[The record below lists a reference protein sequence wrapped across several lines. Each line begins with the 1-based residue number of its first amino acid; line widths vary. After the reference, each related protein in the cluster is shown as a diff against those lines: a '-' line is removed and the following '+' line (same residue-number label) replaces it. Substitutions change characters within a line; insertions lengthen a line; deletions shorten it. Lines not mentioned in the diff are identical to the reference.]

1 MKAFVG
7 VTDLAWYAQLQAASS
22 DHDEV
27 NFWFPSAR
35 QGFSA
40 FSTGEFFIFKTHVDR
55 RQPDLSN
62 RIVGVGIFS
71 GYARLRVSE
80 AWKWFGLGNGTG
92 SLSELKSRIER
103 YRRSA
108 FESFDDPEIGCVLLR
123 NVSFFSPRDA
133 LRAPADFSPATQR
146 GKLYDLDNLDTGH
159 AIVEAITRYLD
170 PGANVFDLEARRL
183 AQEKTRGEA
192 RLIVQRVGQSAFKAL
207 VADAYHHRCT

>member
-40 FSTGEFFIFKTHVDR
+40 ISTGEFFIFKTHVDR

-92 SLSELKSRIER
+92 SLSELKNRIER

-108 FESFDDPEIGCVLLR
+108 FESFDDPEIGCAPHAT
-123 NVSFFSPRDA
+123 FPFSARGMHCVHRRTSRQQ
-133 LRAPADFSPATQR
+133 LSEGSSMTLTTWTRAMR
-146 GKLYDLDNLDTGH
+146 
-159 AIVEAITRYLD
+159 
-170 PGANVFDLEARRL
+170 
-183 AQEKTRGEA
+183 
-192 RLIVQRVGQSAFKAL
+192 
-207 VADAYHHRCT
+207 